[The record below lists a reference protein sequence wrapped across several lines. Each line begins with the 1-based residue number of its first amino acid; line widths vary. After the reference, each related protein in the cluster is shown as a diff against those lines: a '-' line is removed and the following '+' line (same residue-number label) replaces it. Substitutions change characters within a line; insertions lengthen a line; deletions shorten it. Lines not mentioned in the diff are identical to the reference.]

1 MTHRENR
8 LNRKGIR
15 LDVERA
21 SQTSPVA
28 VVPPTD
34 PVAETVDY
42 SGLSK
47 ADLKALAALRGVSV
61 SGTKQDIIDRL
72 EE

>member
-1 MTHRENR
+1 MTHREHR
-8 LNRKGIR
+8 LNRRGR
-15 LDVERA
+15 TVTPAPANPVE
-21 SQTSPVA
+21 

-34 PVAETVDY
+34 PVVDQVDY
-42 SGLSK
+42 SSLNK
-47 ADLKALAALRGVSV
+47 ADLKALAALRGVSG